1 MRILLVED
9 DERIADPLAEDLR
22 HQSHAVDIAYDG
34 LAGWEF
40 SQAASYD
47 VILLDWMLP
56 KLDGIQLC
64 QRLRQ
69 SGCQAYI
76 LLLTAKDATG
86 DKVGSP
92 AYMVISIADL
102 NDWSVRVAC
111 RRHNGN
117 YLNKQANSFSFIR
130 AKFLNP

>member
-1 MRILLVED
+1 MRILLGED
-9 DERIADPLAEDLR
+9 DDRIADPLAEDLR

-40 SQAASYD
+40 AQAASYD

-69 SGCQAYI
+69 SSCQAYI
-76 LLLTAKDATG
+76 LLLTAKDTQG
-86 DKVGSP
+86 
-92 AYMVISIADL
+92 Y
-102 NDWSVRVAC
+102 
-111 RRHNGN
+111 
-117 YLNKQANSFSFIR
+117 FILQS
-130 AKFLNP
+130 LNPLRICRGRSMQVCIDIDK